1 MAWIFA
7 GIGVLVVAYA
17 GVCLFYALFQER
29 FIFIRFR
36 TSRGYKYKFAGA
48 FEERF
53 IKADDRTELHAL
65 YFKAEAPKGVILYFH
80 GNTGSVRRWGKY
92 AHRFVRLGYDVL
104 VPDPRGYGKSRGVLS
119 EEALHADAGLWYD
132 EVLKTWA
139 EKDIVVFGR
148 SLGSGLATPLAALR
162 SPRMLILETPFAN
175 LYDVATNYLPILPY
189 RLLLRYTFRN
199 DKAIKVG
206 TSAYNQNC
214 ARCHGLEAISGGIAP
229 DLRKLDND
237 CVSIKDAKK
246 KDACVK
252 EIDEYYA
259 GSVRRGKVRNGA
271 VYMPP
276 FEGILN
282 QEATW
287 AIKAYLET
295 RREKP
300 L

>member
-1 MAWIFA
+1 MVAAARCNVRFLSN
-7 GIGVLVVAYA
+7 GVGHRPKSHALSHTGQVVARRLQTRWPKRFHQWTETRMSNLQTRKPGRLVRA
-17 GVCLFYALFQER
+17 AFLNCL
-29 FIFIRFR
+29 
-36 TSRGYKYKFAGA
+36 
-48 FEERF
+48 
-53 IKADDRTELHAL
+53 
-65 YFKAEAPKGVILYFH
+65 
-80 GNTGSVRRWGKY
+80 
-92 AHRFVRLGYDVL
+92 VL
-104 VPDPRGYGKSRGVLS
+104 
-119 EEALHADAGLWYD
+119 A
-132 EVLKTWA
+132 
-139 EKDIVVFGR
+139 
-148 SLGSGLATPLAALR
+148 SGLAFGHGDVTPQAVDTK
-162 SPRMLILETPFAN
+162 E
-175 LYDVATNYLPILPY
+175 LPTLGDQWRAENPY
-189 RLLLRYTFRN
+189 RKN
-199 DKAIKVG
+199 DKAIMVG

-237 CVSIKDAKK
+237 CAPIKDDKK
-246 KDACVK
+246 KSACVK
-252 EIDEYYA
+252 EMDEYYA